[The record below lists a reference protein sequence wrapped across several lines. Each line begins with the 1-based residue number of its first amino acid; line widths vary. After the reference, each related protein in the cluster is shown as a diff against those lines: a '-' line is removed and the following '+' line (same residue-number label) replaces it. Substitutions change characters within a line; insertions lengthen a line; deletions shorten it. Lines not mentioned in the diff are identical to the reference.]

1 MKDLLE
7 LMKTRRSVRK
17 YKPDMIPQDVLN
29 RIIIAGTYSATGR
42 NLQSPI
48 IIAVTNKEMRD
59 KISEMNRKIGG
70 WAEGFDP
77 FYGAPVILIV
87 LADKSCPTYIYDG
100 SLVMGNL
107 MLAAHN
113 EGVGSCW
120 IHIVQRK
127 NLSLKKA
134 RRSSAALASRAN
146 TRASVTAHSATLRV
160 NIPRVTREKTIG
172 YTISNNPDKL
182 SNKKRSGQNRSVFF
196 LINELS
202 RQKILCRPACPHML
216 RNTRTLCQQLSPC
229 HCCLS

>member
-17 YKPDMIPQDVLN
+17 YKPDMIPQDVLD

-113 EGVGSCW
+113 EGVGS
-120 IHIVQRK
+120 
-127 NLSLKKA
+127 
-134 RRSSAALASRAN
+134 
-146 TRASVTAHSATLRV
+146 
-160 NIPRVTREKTIG
+160 
-172 YTISNNPDKL
+172 Y
-182 SNKKRSGQNRSVFF
+182 
-196 LINELS
+196 
-202 RQKILCRPACPHML
+202 
-216 RNTRTLCQQLSPC
+216 
-229 HCCLS
+229 